1 LFAWY
6 NVEALVAETL
16 REYDSGEDMVNAF
29 KLLILDVG
37 LHIVDDI
44 RLNL

>member
-1 LFAWY
+1 M
-6 NVEALVAETL
+6 EALVAETL
-16 REYDSGEDMVNAF
+16 REYDSGEDMVTGNAF
-29 KLLILDVG
+29 LILDVG

>member
-6 NVEALVAETL
+6 KVEALVAETP
-16 REYDSGEDMVNAF
+16 REYDSGEDMVNA
-29 KLLILDVG
+29 LLILDVG